1 LTNTPQTRATVL
13 QQTIEK
19 FRTAGIPID
28 SDPILHGW
36 LETWVDGGLKMSD
49 IAQRY
54 QDLLK
59 TRLAGK
65 ARAVKPNAA
74 DAPMGIEDNL
84 RFMDQHE
91 LLEEVARLLA
101 DRPDSHE

>member
-1 LTNTPQTRATVL
+1 MNTLQTRAAL
-13 QQTIEK
+13 LEKTIQK

-28 SDPILHGW
+28 TDPILHGW
-36 LETWVDGGLKMSD
+36 LQAWVDGGLKMSD

-59 TRLAGK
+59 ARLAGK
-65 ARAVKPNAA
+65 AGAA
-74 DAPMGIEDNL
+74 NSSATDMPSERGDNH

-101 DRPDSHE
+101 DRPDGEA